1 MCRRWLQIR
10 EGGGIDPEELSGDQ
24 LPDWT
29 SVERLAYA
37 HGVEP
42 LLFSV
47 LTHETAC
54 GAPVPEA
61 LRRRWEAAY
70 YGNRLRNIDAVGL
83 LGRIAATSEARGA
96 PVMGLKG
103 PAAIAGVY
111 GDLGLRV
118 MADLDLLCH
127 REDLLT
133 VTRSARAEG
142 FTGGQVYVH
151 HVLLEFG
158 GPGGGY
164 CEIHFTIQDVIAR
177 REAFIADAWLRRTQV
192 LAEGVSLPVMPLE
205 HQIVFDVG
213 HMVNH
218 GYEMDLKHAMDLAGR
233 LRLSRHEIRWNVL
246 FDWLAATEL
255 TRSFWLLVRTLEQLL
270 RLPLVDSCDGEP
282 SPEEISAFAD
292 QLMDWSASL
301 GLARP
306 FVLAPG
312 VRRRQTLLS
321 QGLYAWRRM
330 CPPLVALQ
338 AARDI
343 PTRARAAADLPR
355 YWIAVVTDV
364 VRRSSRGPR

>member
-1 MCRRWLQIR
+1 MCRRWLQTR
-10 EGGGIDPEELSGDQ
+10 EGGGEDPEWAPADRV
-24 LPDWT
+24 PDWT
-29 SVERLAYA
+29 SVERLGYA

-47 LTHETAC
+47 LTHETASN
-54 GAPVPEA
+54 ATVPEA

-83 LGRIAATSEARGA
+83 LGRIAAASDARGA
-96 PVMGLKG
+96 PVMALKG

-118 MADLDLLCH
+118 MADLDVLC
-127 REDLLT
+127 RPKDLLT
-133 VTRSARAEG
+133 VIRAARAEG
-142 FTGGQVYVH
+142 FTGGHVYVH

-164 CEIHFTIQDVIAR
+164 CEVHFTVQDVIAK
-177 REAFIADAWLRRTQV
+177 REAFLASAWQRRTQV
-192 LAEGVSLPVMPLE
+192 LAESVPLPVMPLE
-205 HQIVFDVG
+205 HQIVFDIG

-233 LRLSRHEIRWNVL
+233 LRLSRHEIQWDIL
-246 FDWLAATEL
+246 FGWLEATEL

-270 RLPLVDSCDGEP
+270 RLPLIDPGDGEP
-282 SPEEISAFAD
+282 PPQEITAFAG
-292 QLMDWSASL
+292 QLMHWSTSL

-312 VRRRQTLLS
+312 VRRRPTLLA

-338 AARDI
+338 AARDL
-343 PTRARAAADLPR
+343 PTRVQAAASLPR
-355 YWIAVVTDV
+355 YWSAVVRDV
-364 VRRSSRGPR
+364 VRRSRQPL